1 MPRMRKK
8 FSGGAIL
15 TLVLMAAAKVVQFL
29 LDDGV
34 SAKEMMCT
42 VPGLIFTALVI
53 YGATNP
59 KQNHFQNR

>member
-1 MPRMRKK
+1 MPKMKK
-8 FSGGAIL
+8 NFSGGAIL

-29 LDDGV
+29 FDDSV

-53 YGATNP
+53 YGVTDP
-59 KQNHFQNR
+59 KT